1 MGRPVLGLE
10 YRSARA
16 REERRAF
23 GRAVRA
29 SRGLDV
35 GKAEALPYRI
45 GVALGVRGWV
55 EEGGRAGRDAHSS
68 QGRDEW
74 GARFW
79 GWSTGARGPGKRGE
93 PSAERCA
100 LRAGRMVERRK
111 PCHTR
116 LGWSSGR
123 WRGWRNAVARG
134 AIATHHKGAMNGVP
148 GCGVGV
154 PERAGQG
161 REASLRQSGARF
173 AR

>member
-1 MGRPVLGLE
+1 MERV
-10 YRSARA
+10 
-16 REERRAF
+16 EER
-23 GRAVRA
+23 
-29 SRGLDV
+29 
-35 GKAEALPYRI
+35 
-45 GVALGVRGWV
+45 
-55 EEGGRAGRDAHSS
+55 GGAGGDRHSS
-68 QGRDEW
+68 QGGDEW
-74 GARFW
+74 GTRLW

-173 AR
+173 ARAGWWRGVSRAIPDWGGPRGDGEGGGTRWRGGRSPLITRGR